1 MFNYYI
7 MKNLANCSPSR
18 DMSIFRFEL
27 DCTSYV
33 GKTRRCITPRGE
45 WFIFQICLRENANI
59 FKIV

>member
-33 GKTRRCITPRGE
+33 GKTRRCTYNTAWRVVYFSNMSPRKRKH
-45 WFIFQICLRENANI
+45 F
-59 FKIV
+59 